1 MANFRKDMPIEEIL
15 KEMNE
20 NKGTTEIMHAGPCF
34 LQYKLHQ
41 ELLIEQKKFQEESI
55 ALQQKFQKENLSK
68 TGSLVIAT
76 WALVFVTIILCFFA
90 K

>member
-1 MANFRKDMPIEEIL
+1 MASFNTEMSIEDIL
-15 KEMNE
+15 KIMN
-20 NKGTTEIMHAGPCF
+20 NSGGSVTTMHAGPCF

-41 ELLIEQKKFQEESI
+41 ELMIEQKKNQEALI

-68 TGSLVIAT
+68 TRSLVIAT
-76 WALVFVTIILCFFA
+76 WALVFVTIMICFLP